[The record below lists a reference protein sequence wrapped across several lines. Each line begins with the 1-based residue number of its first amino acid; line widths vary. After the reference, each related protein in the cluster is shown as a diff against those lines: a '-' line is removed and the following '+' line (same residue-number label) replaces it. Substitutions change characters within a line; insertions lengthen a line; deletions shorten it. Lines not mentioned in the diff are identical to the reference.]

1 MLAAPPSP
9 HAPSPAARSI
19 QQQLD
24 AAVREGR
31 GGFVLPAGDLNL
43 SSHILRL
50 ADADGFTLSG
60 AADGSSTLWFA
71 PGGGLV
77 VANSTDSTV
86 RDLTIAY
93 GGPAGTAAVAQLAI
107 RRVISSQSSSCPKVG
122 DKGYD
127 PCAANAPTPHC
138 NATYELELHPDSHP
152 IEGLDS
158 PTVVEKG
165 YPGIRGCSR
174 TRSQV
179 WNDGMLVNP
188 PEGWLHTQCHAPRPP
203 RGFLPA
209 PGAGMGPGGGRLLI
223 SNMQPVHGA
232 RVGTRL
238 TYYGREYLT
247 YVVANSSRI
256 TTQDVTIHQAT
267 GFAITELGTRR
278 RSLAGFPSPS
288 PRLDLMQRN
297 CCRRRVWPHLQTG
310 AADPAAGTG
319 PAADRE
325 QRRRLPQQRL
335 RAGAAAGGV

>member
-1 MLAAPPSP
+1 MVPLGLVWALGTLAPAAVKPQATPSSSSPSP
-9 HAPSPAARSI
+9 VVVVVAQRI
-19 QQQLD
+19 QQQLN
-24 AAVREGR
+24 AAIREGR

-60 AADGSSTLWFA
+60 APKGSSTLWFA

-93 GGPAGTAAVAQLAI
+93 GGPAGNAAVAQLAI

-152 IEGLDS
+152 IEGLGS

-165 YPGIRGCSR
+165 FPGIRGCSR

-179 WNDGMLVNP
+179 WTDGMLANP

-209 PGAGMGPGGGRLLI
+209 PGAGTGPGAGILI
-223 SNMQPVHGA
+223 ANMQPVHGA

-267 GFAITELGTRR
+267 GFAITELGMRR
-278 RSLAGFPSPS
+278 PSLAGFPHDS
-288 PRLDLMQRN
+288 
-297 CCRRRVWPHLQTG
+297 CKATVAQTAS
-310 AADPAAGTG
+310 AATPTG
-319 PAADRE
+319 
-325 QRRRLPQQRL
+325 
-335 RAGAAAGGV
+335 GCG

>member
-1 MLAAPPSP
+1 MALLGVFWAAALRAAVLAAPAPP
-9 HAPSPAARSI
+9 RAPSPVARSI

-24 AAVREGR
+24 AAIREGR
-31 GGFVLPAGDLNL
+31 GRFVLPAGDLNL

-60 AADGSSTLWFA
+60 APDGSSTLWFA

-86 RDLTIAY
+86 RDMTIAY
-93 GGPAGTAAVAQLAI
+93 GGPAGNAGVAQLAI
-107 RRVISSQSSSCPKVG
+107 RRVISSQSSRCPKVG

-127 PCAANAPTPHC
+127 PCAVNAPTPHC

-165 YPGIRGCSR
+165 YPGLRDCAR

-179 WNDGMLVNP
+179 WNDGTLVNP
-188 PEGWLHTQCHAPRPP
+188 AEGWLHTQCHAPRPP

-209 PGAGMGPGGGRLLI
+209 PGAGTGPGGGILI
-223 SNMQPVHGA
+223 ANMQPVHEA

-256 TTQDVTIHQAT
+256 TTEDVTIHQAT

-278 RSLAGFPSPS
+278 PSLAGFPHDS
-288 PRLDLMQRN
+288 
-297 CCRRRVWPHLQTG
+297 CKATVAQTAS
-310 AADPAAGTG
+310 AATPTG
-319 PAADRE
+319 
-325 QRRRLPQQRL
+325 
-335 RAGAAAGGV
+335 GCG